1 MNFSEKNNLH
11 SFADLEQQSQYL
23 AETVGTILMRQ
34 IASKQSASLAVSG
47 GSTPK
52 RLFELL
58 SNIDL
63 DWQHVTITLVD
74 DRWLESSH
82 SDSNQQLVEKNLL
95 QNFATKAKFIGLYQ
109 EGYSAVAASD
119 KVNQIF
125 SSVDLPFDVVLLG
138 MGNDG
143 HTASLFPC
151 SKQLE
156 EGLTTS
162 ATYLATQPNTAPYAR
177 MSLSAKAIESAS
189 HLFLQLKGPE
199 KKATL
204 SKALNGDNQQEMP
217 IRRFLNH
224 DITVL
229 WCP

>member
-1 MNFSEKNNLH
+1 MSFSEHTNLH
-11 SFADLEQQSQYL
+11 KFDDLEQQSQYL
-23 AETVGTILMRQ
+23 ADTVAQILKQQ
-34 IASKQSASLAVSG
+34 IAISNSATLAVSG

-74 DRWLESSH
+74 DRWLPKEH
-82 SDSNQQLVEKNLL
+82 TDSNQQLVEKNLL
-95 QNFATKAKFIGLYQ
+95 QNHAAKANFIGLYQ
-109 EGYSAVAASD
+109 SGLSAAEASD
-119 KVNQIF
+119 KVNAIF
-125 SSVDLPFDVVLLG
+125 SEVALPFDAALLG

-151 SKQLE
+151 SAQLT
-156 EGLTTS
+156 EGLSTS
-162 ATYLATQPNTAPYAR
+162 NTYLATAPSTAPHHR
-177 MSLSAKAIESAS
+177 MSLSANAIESAK
-189 HLFLQLKGPE
+189 HLFLQLKGAD
-199 KKATL
+199 KQATL
-204 SKALNGDNQQEMP
+204 SKALNGDDQQEMP
-217 IRRFLNH
+217 IRRFLTN

>member
-95 QNFATKAKFIGLYQ
+95 QN
-109 EGYSAVAASD
+109 
-119 KVNQIF
+119 
-125 SSVDLPFDVVLLG
+125 
-138 MGNDG
+138 
-143 HTASLFPC
+143 
-151 SKQLE
+151 
-156 EGLTTS
+156 
-162 ATYLATQPNTAPYAR
+162 YA
-177 MSLSAKAIESAS
+177 AKATFI
-189 HLFLQLKGPE
+189 
-199 KKATL
+199 
-204 SKALNGDNQQEMP
+204 
-217 IRRFLNH
+217 
-224 DITVL
+224 
-229 WCP
+229 